1 MPPVPNQPSFDDP
14 ELRFSSSLVFFVN
27 GKKVTPL
34 MLIIIVMTMV
44 VIMIMMIRDRVGIF
58 AFVDGKKVTCSMQL
72 MSNEKVVFLPQTIV
86 KPTTCQVIEEN
97 PDPATTL
104 LTFLR

>member
-27 GKKVTPL
+27 GKKVL
-34 MLIIIVMTMV
+34 
-44 VIMIMMIRDRVGIF
+44 
-58 AFVDGKKVTCSMQL
+58 TCLMQL

>member
-27 GKKVTPL
+27 GKKVTCS

-58 AFVDGKKVTCSMQL
+58 AFVNGKKVTCLMQL
-72 MSNEKVVFLPQTIV
+72 MSKGRG
-86 KPTTCQVIEEN
+86 KKKS
-97 PDPATTL
+97 
-104 LTFLR
+104 TFIRKKS